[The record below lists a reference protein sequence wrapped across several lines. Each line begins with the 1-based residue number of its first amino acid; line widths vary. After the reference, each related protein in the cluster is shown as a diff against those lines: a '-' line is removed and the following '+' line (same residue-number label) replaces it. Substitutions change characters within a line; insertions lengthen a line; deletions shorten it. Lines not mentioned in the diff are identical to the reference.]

1 MKHVIVIFP
10 RNDEKGKKTSMGN
23 KHEQEKIPFLSKCI
37 SNEKI

>member
-10 RNDEKGKKTSMGN
+10 RNDEKGKKTPMGN
-23 KHEQEKIPFLSKCI
+23 KHEQEKIPVLSKCI